1 MISTNN
7 LEQAKKEI
15 KNAKEKQII
24 VKAQSLEFNRK
35 ILEYGQFNILLSIES
50 SARQKSHQRTFDS
63 GFNHVLAKIAAKNN
77 ISIGIDLK
85 ELRSLSKE
93 QKALALAKIRQNI
106 KICRKAKAKISLLN
120 AKDKKDAFSLLLSL
134 GASTQQANQA
144 IK

>member
-35 ILEYGQFNILLSIES
+35 ILEYGQFNILLSIS

-93 QKALALAKIRQNI
+93 QKALVLAKIKQNI

>member
-15 KNAKEKQII
+15 KNAKKKLII

-35 ILEYGQFNILLSIES
+35 ILEHGNFNILASIEF
-50 SARQKSHQRTFDS
+50 SAKQKPHQKALDS
-63 GFNHVLAKIAAKNN
+63 GLNHVLAKIAAKNN
-77 ISIGIDLK
+77 ISIGIYLK

-120 AKDKKDAFSLLLSL
+120 VKDKKDALSFLLSL